1 MGAGPAGG
9 SLARRLA
16 LAGVS
21 VTLVERLVSLD
32 HAAFSSAA
40 IPLRDVS
47 RMNLPAEVIGAR
59 WNAWQLLGPSRQW
72 RHWSSRSGSLGF
84 VLDFGLLRQWLAE
97 QVRRLGG
104 DVLLGVTALRT
115 RQQCDA
121 SMCTSLRT
129 QSGELIEISSK
140 WVVDATGQSRALMGE
155 PDHPSDPMVAGVGLE
170 WLLKVGEA
178 QWQLWAGRLSFL
190 FGSQLVPQGYGWVFP
205 MQPGHLKV
213 GVCRLCDSRQSQP
226 SLISL
231 QRRLLGI
238 SGLEQAEVLDR
249 HGGLIRSC
257 ISRSDRHVR
266 GRLIALGDAIS
277 TANLLG
283 GEGIRHAMASAEVVA
298 DLLLEQLGTTTGVLS
313 DGLETHYRKAMDR
326 RLGWRWSLSGRLGR
340 RTWLG
345 LNSAHADR
353 RLERWL
359 TVLEKSSA
367 EELSA
372 LLFDYRFERFGLKAL
387 PYLLGLRG

>member
-1 MGAGPAGG
+1 VGAGPAGG

-21 VTLVERLVSLD
+21 VTLVERLVALD

-40 IPLRDVS
+40 IPLADVS
-47 RMNLPAEVIGAR
+47 RMNLPAEVIGSR
-59 WNAWQLLGPSRQW
+59 WNAWQLLGPSQQW
-72 RHWSSRSGSLGF
+72 RHWSSRSGCLGF
-84 VLDFGLLRQWLAE
+84 VLDFGVLRQWLAE

-115 RQQCDA
+115 RQLSDA

-129 QSGELIEISSK
+129 QCGELIEITSQ

-155 PDHPSDPMVAGVGLE
+155 SDHSSDPVVAGVGLE

-178 QWQLWAGRLSFL
+178 QWQMWAGRLSFL
-190 FGSQLVPQGYGWVFP
+190 LGSELVPQGYGWVFP
-205 MQPGHLKV
+205 MQPGRLKV

-249 HGGLIRSC
+249 HGGMIRSR
-257 ISRSDRHVR
+257 ISRCDRHVR

-283 GEGIRHAMASAEVVA
+283 GEGIRHAMTSAEVVA
-298 DLLLEQLGTTTGVLS
+298 DLLSEQLSSTAAVPS
-313 DGLETHYRKAMDR
+313 DGLETHYRRAMDR

-345 LNSAHADR
+345 LDNAHADR

-359 TVLEKSSA
+359 TVLERSSA

>member
-1 MGAGPAGG
+1 VGAGPAGG

-40 IPLRDVS
+40 IPLADVS
-47 RMNLPAEVIGAR
+47 RMNLPAEVIAAR

-115 RQQCDA
+115 HQQSDA

-129 QSGELIEISSK
+129 RSGELIEISSE

-155 PDHPSDPMVAGVGLE
+155 TDHPSDPMVAGVGLE

-190 FGSQLVPQGYGWVFP
+190 FGSELVPQGYGWVFP

-298 DLLLEQLGTTTGVLS
+298 DLLLEQLGTTTAVLS
-313 DGLETHYRKAMDR
+313 DGLETHYRKAMNR

-359 TVLEKSSA
+359 TLLEKSSA

>member
-40 IPLRDVS
+40 IPLADVS
-47 RMNLPAEVIGAR
+47 RMNLPAEVIAAR

-115 RQQCDA
+115 HQQSDA

-129 QSGELIEISSK
+129 RSGELIEISSE

-155 PDHPSDPMVAGVGLE
+155 TDHPSDPMVAGVGLE

-190 FGSQLVPQGYGWVFP
+190 FGSELVPQGYGWVFP

-298 DLLLEQLGTTTGVLS
+298 DLLLEQLGTTTAVLS
-313 DGLETHYRKAMDR
+313 DGLETHYRKAMNR

-359 TVLEKSSA
+359 TLLEKSSA

>member
-1 MGAGPAGG
+1 
-9 SLARRLA
+9 LA

-40 IPLRDVS
+40 IPLADVS
-47 RMNLPAEVIGAR
+47 RMNLPAEVIAAR

-115 RQQCDA
+115 HQQSDA

-129 QSGELIEISSK
+129 RSGELIEISSE

-155 PDHPSDPMVAGVGLE
+155 TDHPSDPMVAGVGLE

-190 FGSQLVPQGYGWVFP
+190 FGSELVPQGYGWVFP

-298 DLLLEQLGTTTGVLS
+298 DLLLEQLGTTTAVLS
-313 DGLETHYRKAMDR
+313 DGLETHYRKAMNR

-359 TVLEKSSA
+359 TLLEKSSA